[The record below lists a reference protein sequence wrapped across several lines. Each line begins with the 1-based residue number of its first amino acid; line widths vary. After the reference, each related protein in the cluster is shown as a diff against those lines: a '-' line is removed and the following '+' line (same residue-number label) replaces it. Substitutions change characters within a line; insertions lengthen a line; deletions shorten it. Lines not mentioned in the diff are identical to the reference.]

1 MTIFMERI
9 DFSQPQQAAVLVDLL
24 DAYAQDPMGGGVG
37 LAAEVKACLAE
48 RLAAVPGAV
57 GLVARL
63 DGSPAGV
70 ATAFP
75 GFSTFAARP
84 LLSIHDL
91 AVLAPFR
98 RQGIDLGQWA
108 NIMQQDDKHKASVG
122 ERCLGHW
129 TPVPG
134 WDQAWCRPFALGRFG
149 GAQRRAAGWAEPR
162 TSRQEKG
169 FGLVSAGYFCSMESI
184 NRRVSNDYFHG
195 AD

>member
-1 MTIFMERI
+1 MAISMERI

-75 GFSTFAARP
+75 G
-84 LLSIHDL
+84 
-91 AVLAPFR
+91 AVPFTCW
-98 RQGIDLGQWA
+98 G
-108 NIMQQDDKHKASVG
+108 
-122 ERCLGHW
+122 
-129 TPVPG
+129 
-134 WDQAWCRPFALGRFG
+134 
-149 GAQRRAAGWAEPR
+149 
-162 TSRQEKG
+162 
-169 FGLVSAGYFCSMESI
+169 
-184 NRRVSNDYFHG
+184 
-195 AD
+195 

>member
-1 MTIFMERI
+1 MTISMERI
-9 DFSQPQQAAVLVDLL
+9 DFSQPQQAAVLVELL

-98 RQGIDLGQWA
+98 RQGIGQALLAELAQIATELGCCKLTLEVLSNNQVA
-108 NIMQQDDKHKASVG
+108 QGAYRKSG
-122 ERCLGHW
+122 
-129 TPVPG
+129 
-134 WDQAWCRPFALGRFG
+134 FAPYELDVKTGI
-149 GAQRRAAGWAEPR
+149 AQFWQKWLA
-162 TSRQEKG
+162 
-169 FGLVSAGYFCSMESI
+169 
-184 NRRVSNDYFHG
+184 
-195 AD
+195 